1 MDEEKYMKNKK
12 KILGI
17 VLLILLAL
25 AVVILT
31 KTSGEKNKENTLSE
45 NEIVDDKAEIMEE
58 QREETQGE
66 SQEEEPVVQDEENQ
80 ATEETE
86 SSSVQQEDEADA
98 EAAEK
103 TDVTDK
109 EENTNKEDKTDVKDK
124 EENNKTE
131 DENTVQNE
139 APAVLPGNLKVCE
152 IGKYIGSYVED
163 GSDDFV
169 DNVMMIVLENQGN
182 EYIQLANI
190 KINDQ
195 YVFGVTTLF
204 PGEKVMVLEKNRSA
218 YVENMEI
225 TSVEVFDV
233 ALFQESPT
241 MCEETLK
248 IEVKD
253 GMMSVENISGKDFP
267 GGKVFFKTVLDDRYL
282 GGITYFSSIPKLE
295 KGQAVK
301 LSAGHFQEGRSKLLF
316 VTHAE

>member
-1 MDEEKYMKNKK
+1 MKKTTNFL
-12 KILGI
+12 KIPASRI

-109 EENTNKEDKTDVKDK
+109 EEN
-124 EENNKTE
+124 NKTE

-169 DNVMMIVLENQGN
+169 DNVMMIVLENQGD